1 MTVTELSQL
10 EGEGALG
17 SNGKGSGLGCEPA
30 EPQKTKES
38 QAATG
43 KRPLRTRSQDP
54 TLQRCFICERSVL
67 YMHRVEAGGL
77 GTSGVPRLHRKDCSC
92 TIHIR
97 EKGKK
102 EEKVFTDS

>member
-10 EGEGALG
+10 EAGGALG
-17 SNGKGSGLGCEPA
+17 SDGKGLGCEPA

-38 QAATG
+38 QAAKG

-54 TLQRCFICERSVL
+54 TPQRSSLTCTDRVGSRGPGHRGSSQPPQEGLFLNLGER
-67 YMHRVEAGGL
+67 
-77 GTSGVPRLHRKDCSC
+77 
-92 TIHIR
+92 
-97 EKGKK
+97 K